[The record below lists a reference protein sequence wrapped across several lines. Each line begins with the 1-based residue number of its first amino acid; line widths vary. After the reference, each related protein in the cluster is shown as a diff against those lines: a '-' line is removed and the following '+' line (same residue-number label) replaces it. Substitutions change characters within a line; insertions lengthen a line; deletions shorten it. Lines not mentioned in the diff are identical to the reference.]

1 VTANFAYLTPTVTTV
16 PDDENDPDGP
26 ASVVL
31 TLQRNS
37 SAGQPQSP
45 VSPSQPS
52 HPGDASAP
60 ANPGTPMTFASLAE
74 TANQRGVAN
83 AVESLPSSHEVY
95 NFVETLPV
103 GAPPAVFNSL
113 SGEAHASLL
122 SILPNLTSHAY
133 RLPLANL
140 RHSLNAG
147 LNPAAAT
154 AQVGGTQG
162 SSGLPAFDNK
172 PAWVELV
179 GNWQDIDGDANAASL
194 DQHSAGIFV
203 GYDNEV
209 ADGWYLGG
217 ALGYTK
223 TDADIGHRDSEA
235 DIHSYSATLYGG
247 KAFALD
253 TQRQLNLLAGLSY
266 TYHDIDSERKIRG
279 LGQKLEADY
288 GAHTAQ
294 LFGEAGYLVGQP
306 DGRFVEPFAG
316 LTVSYLEADAVQEKG
331 GSAALHGD
339 SENETLV
346 TSSLGVRAQPPY
358 ELGNFGA
365 VLRGS
370 LAWEHAFGDERF
382 DRTMSF
388 ADGSQDF
395 RVRGVSMDRDTA
407 VLGFGTQVNLS
418 ATAALSLDYEGRFA
432 SGMRD
437 HGASLKAQWN
447 F

>member
-1 VTANFAYLTPTVTTV
+1 MEQPTSVRDHPGQQWLLDRPTHARTGHQHRSGQRDRQLRLPDADRDHRAGRQERSGRPCLGRADAAAQQLGWTTAKPGQPEPAV
-16 PDDENDPDGP
+16 PSGRC
-26 ASVVL
+26 
-31 TLQRNS
+31 QR
-37 SAGQPQSP
+37 AGQPRHPDDLRQPGRDRQPARRGQCSRIPAQQPRGLQLRGDSAGRCTARGLQQPLRRSP
-45 VSPSQPS
+45 CQ
-52 HPGDASAP
+52 
-60 ANPGTPMTFASLAE
+60 
-74 TANQRGVAN
+74 
-83 AVESLPSSHEVY
+83 
-95 NFVETLPV
+95 
-103 GAPPAVFNSL
+103 PAVHPA
-113 SGEAHASLL
+113 E
-122 SILPNLTSHAY
+122 PDQPC
-133 RLPLANL
+133 LPLANL

-154 AQVGGTQG
+154 AQVGGVQG

-194 DQHSAGIFV
+194 DQHCAGIFV

-209 ADGWYLGG
+209 ADSWYLGG
-217 ALGYTK
+217 ALCYTK

-346 TSSLGVRAQPPY
+346 TSSLGGRAQPPY
-358 ELGNFGA
+358 ELGNFGT

-407 VLGFGTQVNLS
+407 VLGFGPRST
-418 ATAALSLDYEGRFA
+418 
-432 SGMRD
+432 
-437 HGASLKAQWN
+437 
-447 F
+447 